1 MLILLFLKK
10 LRIDVAVETL
20 GIDSHKT
27 EEQAYSAHQIID
39 KYQTTKSTSVRP
51 LPLMLTSSKMNIPSA
66 TVEPI
71 SGKPK
76 GGREVVR
83 SFMSPGCPT
92 ILVEDGEAALKERYG
107 SSNTSLVPP
116 APPPPYIPSLHV
128 TQSTHDQAPQ
138 PGIQQPQTGGLVPM
152 NVTELRVA
160 LKEQKKRLNA
170 TTSLMKNPSATLLN
184 RDRSRDISLTN
195 SINMQVD
202 ENIIMD
208 RTWETEGGNRETSL
222 CEAKD
227 PVDEVFSLNK
237 NGSGIDAESGFGGSQ
252 SIINPPT
259 DQMFQ
264 NEKIVLDKP
273 RVSHVSEEGDF
284 EDDHCNVNN
293 NSQLI

>member
-1 MLILLFLKK
+1 MMFSSTCMLMELVSEMSRERSLLSK
-10 LRIDVAVETL
+10 VALGFFIRLVVAFNRFFCSFNATL
-20 GIDSHKT
+20 S
-27 EEQAYSAHQIID
+27 
-39 KYQTTKSTSVRP
+39 SVTFIGTRP
-51 LPLMLTSSKMNIPSA
+51 P
-66 TVEPI
+66 VC
-71 SGKPK
+71 
-76 GGREVVR
+76 
-83 SFMSPGCPT
+83 GCW
-92 ILVEDGEAALKERYG
+92 I
-107 SSNTSLVPP
+107 
-116 APPPPYIPSLHV
+116 
-128 TQSTHDQAPQ
+128 
-138 PGIQQPQTGGLVPM
+138 PM

-284 EDDHCNVNN
+284 EDDHSNVNN